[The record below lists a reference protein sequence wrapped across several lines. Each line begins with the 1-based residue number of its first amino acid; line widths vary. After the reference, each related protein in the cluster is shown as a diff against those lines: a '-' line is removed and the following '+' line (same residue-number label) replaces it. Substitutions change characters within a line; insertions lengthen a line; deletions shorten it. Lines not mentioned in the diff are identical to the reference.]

1 MSFCYKGHGED
12 NWQNLMWSEV
22 EDTARYSSPCSCM
35 YVGYAE
41 LPALEEN
48 TLKFLG
54 VTDHQGRNL
63 LSHGLRKKGVFFVV

>member
-1 MSFCYKGHGED
+1 MSFCYKGHCGD
-12 NWQNLMWSEV
+12 NWQNLMWSEE

-54 VTDHQGRNL
+54 VTGHQASNL
-63 LSHGLRKKGVFFVV
+63 VSHGLRKKGVFFVV

>member
-1 MSFCYKGHGED
+1 MSFCYKGHCED
-12 NWQNLMWSEV
+12 NWQNLTWSEV
-22 EDTARYSSPCSCM
+22 EDTARCSLPCSCM

-54 VTDHQGRNL
+54 VTGHQASNL
-63 LSHGLRKKGVFFVV
+63 LSHSLRKKKEYSL